1 MNVKRRRFWRSNGNI
16 AIYIGSAVFVT
27 ITGHKPISKENALVV
42 KGNRVFCI
50 MVDDNLHVLETAK
63 RVGMAT
69 IGVYDES
76 SKAVA
81 EEMRRVADK
90 YVEDFA
96 ELLE

>member
-1 MNVKRRRFWRSNGNI
+1 MSKAEAGIYVEAARR
-16 AIYIGSAVFVT
+16 IGVE
-27 ITGHKPISKENALVV
+27 PED
-42 KGNRVFCI
+42 CI